1 MWQKVSFF
9 KEMTGY
15 LNFRVLSVLKHTVI
29 PASEQESTPNAHRTH
44 CFTPF
49 KQFQHSSNI
58 RFLFENKVGE
68 SLVAEGFLFQ
78 GNDGLFELS

>member
-1 MWQKVSFF
+1 
-9 KEMTGY
+9 
-15 LNFRVLSVLKHTVI
+15 LKHPVI
-29 PASEQESTPNAHRTH
+29 PASEQESTHNAHRTH
-44 CFTPF
+44 CCSPF

-78 GNDGLFELS
+78 GNDGLFELSSTFRPQTHRHSCL